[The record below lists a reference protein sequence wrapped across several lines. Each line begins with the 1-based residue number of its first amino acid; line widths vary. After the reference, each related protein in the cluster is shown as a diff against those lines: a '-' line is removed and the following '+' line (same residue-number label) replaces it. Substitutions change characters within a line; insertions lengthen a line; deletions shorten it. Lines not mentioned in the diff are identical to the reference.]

1 MGQSWARGHFL
12 ASRQRQYDNT
22 MRQRQHNSDKKNI
35 KNVKALVSKCKRS
48 NDNESRHFA
57 IINYVLARRHGHVVA
72 AVLSRAQLC
81 NLGRADGEREGG
93 GGDGPGHQQ
102 RRHPRDA

>member
-1 MGQSWARGHFL
+1 MFWPEGMVTL
-12 ASRQRQYDNT
+12 SRQCCRD
-22 MRQRQHNSDKKNI
+22 
-35 KNVKALVSKCKRS
+35 
-48 NDNESRHFA
+48 
-57 IINYVLARRHGHVVA
+57 VV